1 MQLALEILKRTF
13 YAAALLVFVTPDC
26 DCHCECECDCEWMWN
41 SSIESFVLCL
51 PKRLDVYCDAAWGSS
66 VVVVFGVALF
76 WAMVR

>member
-26 DCHCECECDCEWMWN
+26 DCDCDCEWKWN

-51 PKRLDVYCDAAWGSS
+51 PKRLDVYCDAWAWGSNI

>member
-26 DCHCECECDCEWMWN
+26 DCDCDCEWKWN

-51 PKRLDVYCDAAWGSS
+51 PKRLDVYCDAWLGVPTSSLSSSASHCSGSS
-66 VVVVFGVALF
+66 
-76 WAMVR
+76 MVR

>member
-13 YAAALLVFVTPDC
+13 YAAALLVFVTPDSDC
-26 DCHCECECDCEWMWN
+26 DCDCEWKWN

-51 PKRLDVYCDAAWGSS
+51 PKCLDVYCDAAWGSNI

>member
-26 DCHCECECDCEWMWN
+26 HCDCDCEWMWN

-51 PKRLDVYCDAAWGSS
+51 PKRLDVYCDAAWGSI
-66 VVVVFGVALF
+66 VVVFGVALF